1 VSFRRTET
9 SARFWT
15 SFANILLV
23 LGPLFALMI
32 GTVEYRPGVSMVFMV
47 VDQLKWALLGLILA
61 LWVVALVVA
70 AARAGEAATQATVTV
85 SPEQL
90 DDLERLLAKVDE
102 IRARQVLRRVGP
114 EDAGT
119 PPGATTG

>member
-32 GTVEYRPGVSMVFMV
+32 GRVEYRPGVSRVFMA

-119 PPGATTG
+119 PSGATTG